1 MRVLVLTD
9 DRVGPVMAGS
19 ALRAWELS
27 RVLLEA
33 GHEVVL
39 SGAAGSSHPEG
50 HGPPVVSKTRWRG
63 VDAVVGAPWSLP
75 PRAFVGSHL
84 LVIDGATPLLAELA
98 ACPPSPAI
106 RHRRRTAASRLPL
119 VAARAD
125 AVLAAG
131 EAQQTWWSDRL
142 SDRPDVPIIDVPF
155 GIPDADPSAERDTI
169 DGVPSGWSVILW
181 WGGVW
186 PWLDLDTL
194 LAARARLGSRN
205 VSLVVPTAT
214 RPGSD
219 AATLSTADL
228 LEAARRHGLRPP
240 AVVPLERWAPY
251 AERDRILNRAA
262 LIAVL
267 HHPGTEADLCFRTR
281 ALDGLWAG
289 VPLLLSKGGAMAA
302 LTRVGGWG
310 AVVPTH
316 AVDATAAAM
325 DLLLGDREQERCR
338 RALAAHRE
346 AWRWSIVGQPLSEL
360 LATLPIAPRHSVVPA
375 AIEAA
380 SILMGRRDLVEAPG

>member
-1 MRVLVLTD
+1 MKVLVVTD
-9 DRVGPVMAGS
+9 DRVGPMMAGS

-27 RVLLEA
+27 RVLLQA
-33 GHEVVL
+33 GHDVVL
-39 SGAAGSSHPEG
+39 SAAAGSSHPEG

-63 VDAVVGAPWSLP
+63 IDAVVGAPWSLP
-75 PRAFVGSHL
+75 PRAFVGDHL

-98 ACPPSPAI
+98 ACPPSPTI
-106 RHRRRTAASRLPL
+106 RRRSRTAASRLPL

-131 EAQQTWWSDRL
+131 EAQIAWWAQL
-142 SDRPDVPIIDVPF
+142 LGKRPGVPIIDVPF
-155 GIPDADPSAERDTI
+155 GIPDTNPAADRDAI

-186 PWLDLDTL
+186 PWLDLETL

-205 VSLVVPTAT
+205 VSLVVPTAP

-219 AATLSTADL
+219 ATVFSTADL
-228 LEAARRHGLRPP
+228 LAAARRHGLKPP
-240 AVVPLERWAPY
+240 AVVPLERWVPY
-251 AERDRILNRAA
+251 AERSRILNCAA

-267 HHPGTEADLCFRTR
+267 HHPGAEADLSFRTR

-289 VPLLLSKGGAMAA
+289 VPLLVSEDGAVASLA
-302 LTRVGGWG
+302 RVGGWG
-310 AVVPTH
+310 AVVPTL
-316 AVDATAAAM
+316 ATDATAAAI

-338 RALAAHRE
+338 QALAAHRE
-346 AWRWSIVGQPLSEL
+346 AWRWSIVGQPLAEL
-360 LATLPIAPRHSVVPA
+360 LTVLPLAPRRSVVPA

-380 SILMGRRDLVEAPG
+380 TILMGRRDPTEVPA